1 MGLRGKFRS
10 ATAKPAK
17 VDLAPNREH
26 TVADQ
31 KTSKSPTP
39 QITDDKIV
47 LPENAP
53 EDAPVIGTAV
63 VTKIP
68 HHDAEKA
75 AEVIEQTHNG
85 NEKEKSRGIVESA
98 DSHSTPASIV
108 NVINS
113 DENIGNGDT
122 TEEVQD
128 ESQYPGGLSLSLLTF
143 GLCMAIFTVAL
154 DNT

>member
-10 ATAKPAK
+10 ATASPAK
-17 VDLAPNREH
+17 DDLAPNREH
-26 TVADQ
+26 AVADQ
-31 KTSKSPTP
+31 ETSKSPTP
-39 QITDDKIV
+39 QITDDKTV
-47 LPENAP
+47 LP

-75 AEVIEQTHNG
+75 ADVVGHTQNG
-85 NEKEKSRGIVESA
+85 NEKEKSGGIVESA
-98 DSHSTPASIV
+98 NSPSTPASII
-108 NVINS
+108 NATNS
-113 DENIGNGDT
+113 DENIENGDT

-128 ESQYPGGLSLSLLTF
+128 EGQYPGGLSLGLLTF